1 MALTVEIRKRLG
13 SFSLETS
20 FRAEDGETLALLG
33 ASGCGK
39 SVTLKCIAGILQP
52 DEGHIELDGRVLYD
66 SAADPAAMENHAGWT
81 CRLKGGGWATSSSS
95 MPSFPT

>member
-13 SFSLETS
+13 SFSLEVS

-39 SVTLKCIAGILQP
+39 SVTLKCIAGILRP

-66 SAADPAAMENHAGWT
+66 SAARVDLPPQRRW
-81 CRLKGGGWATSSSS
+81 WATSFSS